1 MILKDLENLF
11 KISSHSLPQS
21 SFYGTYGPD
30 RAKRRVYL
38 LWKRFFD
45 WSDMTLTI
53 VQKTSIKITAHPLT
67 KGTLWVKF
75 ELDRAKRGGGGIT
88 LNKWS
93 QTDRRTDGLI
103 TIGNLQSGVLVNL
116 DIFLTIALSQK
127 VIWSFN
133 LCY

>member
-1 MILKDLENLF
+1 MILKDLDNLF
-11 KISSHSLPQS
+11 KVTSHSLPQS

-30 RAKRRVYL
+30 RAKKRVYL

-53 VQKTSIKITAHPLT
+53 VQETSIKVTAHPLT

-75 ELDRAKRGGGGIT
+75 ELDRAKGGGGIT

-93 QTDRRTDGLI
+93 QTDRRMDRLI
-103 TIGNLQSGVLVNL
+103 TIGNLRSGVLVNL

-127 VIWSFN
+127 VIWSFS